1 MKNTPL
7 VVLSAYIGLHLNA
20 PFHISSAQAV
30 SPGKL
35 AVNNTGMFPKD
46 AGCFPGVKGSYR
58 TFPGTYSVNINGI
71 NRTRRLKAGVQ
82 YSYSCNG
89 FWGVA
94 EGPVDSI
101 VSLESSDGST
111 IIKSAVRKTGMVAS
125 KFIKDFS
132 GDVRTCIS
140 PPFSPKYCSE
150 FVSVSF

>member
-1 MKNTPL
+1 MKNTSL
-7 VVLSAYIGLHLNA
+7 VVLSACISLHLQA

-35 AVNNTGMFPKD
+35 AINNTGISPKD
-46 AGCFPGVKGSYR
+46 AGCFPGAKGGYR
-58 TFPGTYSVNINGI
+58 EFPSTYSVNINGI

-89 FWGVA
+89 FWGIA
-94 EGPVDSI
+94 EGPADSI

-111 IIKSAVRKTGMVAS
+111 IIKNAMRKGGMVTS
-125 KFIKDFS
+125 KVINDFS

-140 PPFSPKYCSE
+140 PPFSFKYCSR